1 MKKLFTMFLMALA
14 GTISLNAQPRQQFSG
29 VSDVKL
35 ASIPNF
41 ILPGIY
47 KDRTAHPLPAR
58 VDNSATKYMP
68 PYTTWCIQGWSCAT
82 ATALYCFNFEVNRL
96 RDAASTGT
104 MPQYPYLFA
113 YEFLNGGNVAEG
125 GDGWMF
131 VDAFDIFKE
140 TGCPS
145 SVDYGGFE
153 WGYQFCGWMNG
164 YAKYYNAMKNKVEE
178 YYKIDAGKDSSVEL
192 IKQYLYDCAEGAATG
207 GILCFQANSEN
218 WTTTTV
224 PAISAQ
230 AGKPMFSK
238 LGGGGGHS
246 MNIVGYDDNVGYD
259 YNGDGK
265 LLNPGTDISQW
276 EKGSWIICNNWGDG
290 IYYAPYRVFSSKTS
304 GGLATSQG
312 VPTMFCKIKKDY
324 SPLLTFKISI
334 THNQRNGIQLITG
347 IANSAAA
354 AAPTKTKNYSAAFNY
369 CGGALPMCG
378 KNQSSTIEIGLDL
391 TSFVKDLT
399 GNEAKFFLQVNS
411 KSGTGQVNG
420 LSLMDYSGATM
431 KETPCTETNK
441 AITSG
446 ATTTI
451 SISWTGTITP
461 LARPFASPLA
471 RTCLLSVFP
480 NPVKRSSG
488 QIWFSAQKNPGAI
501 SAIRITDVRG
511 CAVRTMAL
519 QGSGTD
525 FGNAEIPWDLKD
537 GSGKTVRAGVYI
549 VNAEFKGGKIS
560 TATPVTVTE

>member
-1 MKKLFTMFLMALA
+1 MKKLFFMVLVVFVGSIA
-14 GTISLNAQPRQQFSG
+14 LNAQPRQQFSG
-29 VSDVKL
+29 VSNAKL
-35 ASIPNF
+35 ATIPNF
-41 ILPGIY
+41 VLPDIY
-47 KDRTAHPLPAR
+47 KDRNTHPLPAM
-58 VDNSATKYMP
+58 VDNSAKKYMP
-68 PYTTWCIQGWSCAT
+68 PYSTWCIQGWSCAN
-82 ATALYCFNFEVNRL
+82 ATAMYCFNYEINRV

-104 MPQYPYLFA
+104 MPQYPYLFT
-113 YEFLNGGNVAEG
+113 YEFLNSANVAEG

-145 SVDYGGFE
+145 SADCGGFE
-153 WGYQFCGWMNG
+153 WGYQFCGWMSG

-178 YYKIDAGKDSSVEL
+178 YYKIDASADASVEL
-192 IKQYLYDCAEGAATG
+192 IKQYLYDHADGSAAG

-218 WTTTTV
+218 MTTTVV

-265 LLNPGTDISQW
+265 LTNPGTDISQW

-290 IYYAPYRVFSSKTS
+290 IYYAPYRLFSGKAS

-312 VPTMFCKIKKDY
+312 TPLMFCKIKKDY

-347 IANSAAA
+347 IATSAAA
-354 AAPTKTKNYSAAFNY
+354 TAPAKTKNYSAAFNF

-391 TSFVKDLT
+391 SDFVKDII
-399 GNEAKFFLQVNS
+399 GKEARFFLQVTS
-411 KSGTGQVNG
+411 KGGTGQVNG
-420 LSLMDYSGATM
+420 LSLIDYSGAAM
-431 KETPCTETNK
+431 KETQCLETNK
-441 AITSG
+441 AIPSG
-446 ATTTI
+446 ATTSM
-451 SISWTGTITP
+451 SIPWTGSIP
-461 LARPFASPLA
+461 SAVHPFAGPMA
-471 RTCLLSVFP
+471 RTCLLSAFP

-488 QIWFSAQKNPGAI
+488 QVLFSAQKNPGAV
-501 SAIRITDVRG
+501 SALRITDVRG
-511 CAVRTMAL
+511 CAVRTIL
-519 QGSGTD
+519 FQGSGTD
-525 FGNAEIPWDLKD
+525 FGNAEIPWNLKD
-537 GSGKTVRAGVYI
+537 GSGKTVSAGIYI
-549 VNAEFKGGKIS
+549 VNAEFKDGKIS
-560 TATPVTVTE
+560 TAVPITVTE